1 MANTNDMNTPTK
13 VPCGGFV
20 LGDGLTLSKDGKTL
34 NVTGGGSQADWNQN
48 DSAAADYVKNRPG
61 GYDGQ
66 QQENNDGRY
75 KFTYSNGKG
84 TYKGGIARDII
95 NNSQT
100 VDVTIYNEIE
110 NKTFENVPVIQN
122 SNGNYIGDINLIEY
136 PFCFNY
142 PVYMGGGSYEN
153 ECYTSITPLVS
164 GDSLYISVTGMGA
177 VKPVKFDSKYIDFP
191 SDIGKNNRT
200 SGSGWDNESFAV
212 GVNNYTGNG
221 GFAVGSDN
229 SVGGGFAVGTN
240 NSSMR
245 YDTCVFGTNN
255 NIESFFFDSDGAVVV
270 GQYSKE
276 VGSLSECPTFII
288 GSGNS
293 TTAATVFWAD
303 ATTGHFV
310 LPVVMTQV
318 QPDTLILK
326 SSTSGSKKKFKITVD
341 DSGAITATAT
351 T

>member
-1 MANTNDMNTPTK
+1 MDNKVK
-13 VPCGGFV
+13 VPGGAFY
-20 LGDGLTLSKDGKTL
+20 LGDGLTVDP
-34 NVTGGGSQADWNQN
+34 VTRTVSAGGGDVTTPDWNQN
-48 DSAAADYVKNRPG
+48 DATASDYIKNRPG

-66 QQENNDGRY
+66 QQENDSGDY

-84 TYKGGIARDII
+84 TYSGGIATDII

-100 VDVTIYNEIE
+100 VDVTIYNGSE
-110 NKTFENVPVIQN
+110 NKKFENVPVIQN

-142 PVYMGGGSYEN
+142 PVYVGGGSYSN
-153 ECYTSITPLVS
+153 ECYTNITPYMS
-164 GDSLYISVTGMGA
+164 GENLYIGVTGMGA

-200 SGSGWDNESFAV
+200 VGWDAESFAV
-212 GVNNYTGNG
+212 GINNYTGNG
-221 GFAVGSDN
+221 GFSVGTNN

-245 YDTCVFGTNN
+245 HDTSVFGTNN

-270 GQYSKE
+270 GQYSKK
-276 VGSLSECPTFII
+276 VGNVSERPTFII

-303 ATTGHFV
+303 ATTGHFL

-341 DSGAITATAT
+341 DSGAITATET

>member
-1 MANTNDMNTPTK
+1 MSNKVK
-13 VPCGGFV
+13 VPGGAFY
-20 LGDGLTLSKDGKTL
+20 LGDGLTVDPVTRTVS
-34 NVTGGGSQADWNQN
+34 TGGGDVTTPDWNQN
-48 DSAAADYVKNRPG
+48 DATASDYIKNRPG

-66 QQENNDGRY
+66 QQENNDGHY

-84 TYKGGIARDII
+84 TYKGSIARDII
-95 NNSQT
+95 DNSQT

-110 NKTFENVPVIQN
+110 NKEFENVPVIQN
-122 SNGNYIGDINLIEY
+122 SNGHYIGDINLIEY

-200 SGSGWDNESFAV
+200 DGWDTKSFAV
-212 GVNNYTGNG
+212 GVNNDTGNG

-229 SVGGGFAVGTN
+229 RVGGGFAVGTN

-245 YDTCVFGTNN
+245 HDTCVFGTNN
-255 NIESFFFDSDGAVVV
+255 NIESFIFDSDGAVVV
-270 GQYSKE
+270 GQYSKN
-276 VGSLSECPTFII
+276 VGSLSERPTFII

-293 TTAATVFWAD
+293 TTAATVFSAA
-303 ATTGHFV
+303 ATTGHFL

>member
-20 LGDGLTLSKDGKTL
+20 LGEGLALSKDGKTL

-48 DSAAADYVKNRPG
+48 NETAPDYIKNRPG

-84 TYKGGIARDII
+84 TYKGSIARDII
-95 NNSQT
+95 DNSQT

-122 SNGNYIGDINLIEY
+122 SNGHYIGDINLIEY

-142 PVYMGGGSYEN
+142 SVYMGGGSYEN

-200 SGSGWDNESFAV
+200 VGWDTKSFAV

-245 YDTCVFGTNN
+245 HDTCVFGTNN

-270 GQYSKE
+270 GQYSKK
-276 VGSLSECPTFII
+276 VGSLSELPTFII

-303 ATTGHFV
+303 ATTGHFL

>member
-1 MANTNDMNTPTK
+1 MDNKVK
-13 VPCGGFV
+13 VPGGAFY
-20 LGDGLTLSKDGKTL
+20 LGDGLTVDPITRTVSA
-34 NVTGGGSQADWNQN
+34 GGGDVTTPDWNQN
-48 DSAAADYVKNRPG
+48 DATASDYIKNRPG

-66 QQENNDGRY
+66 QKENDSGDY

-84 TYKGGIARDII
+84 TYSGGIATEII

-100 VDVTIYNEIE
+100 VDVTIYNGSE
-110 NKTFENVPVIQN
+110 NKKFENVPVIQDP
-122 SNGNYIGDINLIEY
+122 NGNYIGDINLIEY

-142 PVYMGGGSYEN
+142 PVYVGSGSYDN
-153 ECYTSITPLVS
+153 ECYTNITPYMS
-164 GDSLYISVTGMGA
+164 GGSLDITVTGMGA
-177 VKPVKFDSKYIDFP
+177 VKPVKFDSKYIDIP

-200 SGSGWDNESFAV
+200 VGWDSSSFAV
-212 GVNNYTGNG
+212 GINNYTSSG

-229 SVGGGFAVGTN
+229 SASSSCFVVGTDN
-240 NSSMR
+240 DTGSNS
-245 YDTCVFGTNN
+245 DVGVFGKNN
-255 NIESFFFDSDGAVVV
+255 NIGSSTFDSDGAVVV
-270 GQYSKE
+270 GQYSKK
-276 VGSLSECPTFII
+276 VGSVSKRPTFVI

-303 ATTGHFV
+303 ATTGHFL

-341 DSGAITATAT
+341 DSGAITATET

>member
-1 MANTNDMNTPTK
+1 MNNKVK
-13 VPCGGFV
+13 VPGGAFYA
-20 LGDGLTLSKDGKTL
+20 GDGLTVDPINRTVSGD
-34 NVTGGGSQADWNQN
+34 VTTPDWNQN
-48 DSAAADYVKNRPG
+48 DATASDYIKNRPG

-66 QQENNDGRY
+66 QQENNSGSY

-84 TYKGGIARDII
+84 TYKGGIATDII

-100 VDVTIYNEIE
+100 VDVTIYNGRE
-110 NKTFENVPVIQN
+110 NKKFKNVPVIQDQD
-122 SNGNYIGDINLIEY
+122 SNGHYIGDINLIEY

-142 PVYMGGGSYEN
+142 PEYVGGGSYAN
-153 ECYTSITPLVS
+153 ECYTNITPFVS
-164 GDSLYISVTGMGA
+164 GEGLNIIVTGMGA
-177 VKPVKFDSKYIDFP
+177 VKPVKFDSKYIDVP

-200 SGSGWDNESFAV
+200 SGWNYESFAV
-212 GVNNYTGNG
+212 GINNDTSTGC
-221 GFAVGSDN
+221 
-229 SVGGGFAVGTN
+229 FAVGTN
-240 NSSMR
+240 NSSVR
-245 YDTCVFGTNN
+245 DKTGVFGKNN
-255 NIESFFFDSDGAVVV
+255 DIAGFEFDSDGAVVV
-270 GQYSKE
+270 GQYSKK
-276 VGSLSECPTFII
+276 VGSLSELPTFII

>member
-1 MANTNDMNTPTK
+1 MSNKVK
-13 VPCGGFV
+13 VPGGAFY
-20 LGDGLTLSKDGKTL
+20 LGDGLTVDP
-34 NVTGGGSQADWNQN
+34 VTRTVSAGGGDVTTPDWNQN
-48 DSAAADYVKNRPG
+48 DATASDYIKNRPG
-61 GYDGQ
+61 GYYGQ
-66 QQENNDGRY
+66 QQENDSGSY

-84 TYKGGIARDII
+84 TYNGDIATEII

-100 VDVTIYNEIE
+100 VDVTIYNGSE
-110 NKTFENVPVIQN
+110 NKKFENVPVIQN

-142 PVYMGGGSYEN
+142 PVYVGGGSYSN
-153 ECYTSITPLVS
+153 ECYTNITPYMS
-164 GDSLYISVTGMGA
+164 GGSLDITVTGIGA
-177 VKPVKFDSKYIDFP
+177 VKPVKFDSKYIEVP
-191 SDIGKNNRT
+191 SDMGKNNRT
-200 SGSGWDNESFAV
+200 LGWDTESFAV

-221 GFAVGSDN
+221 GFAVGTDN
-229 SVGGGFAVGTN
+229 IASYSGFVVGTDN
-240 NSSMR
+240 NTGSNSH
-245 YDTCVFGTNN
+245 VGIFGKNN
-255 NIESFFFDSDGAVVV
+255 NIGNSTFDSDGAVVV
-270 GQYSKE
+270 GQYSKK
-276 VGSLSECPTFII
+276 VGSVSKRPTFII

-303 ATTGHFV
+303 ATTGHFL

-341 DSGAITATAT
+341 DSGAITATET

>member
-1 MANTNDMNTPTK
+1 MSNKVK
-13 VPCGGFV
+13 VPGGAFY
-20 LGDGLTLSKDGKTL
+20 LGDGLTVDP
-34 NVTGGGSQADWNQN
+34 VTRTVSAGGGDVTTPDWNQN
-48 DSAAADYVKNRPG
+48 DATASDYIKNRPG

-66 QQENNDGRY
+66 QQENDSGDY

-84 TYKGGIARDII
+84 TYNGSIATDII

-100 VDVTIYNEIE
+100 VDVTIYNGSE
-110 NKTFENVPVIQN
+110 NQEFENVPVIQN

-136 PFCFNY
+136 PFCFNHPEY
-142 PVYMGGGSYEN
+142 EGGGSYGN
-153 ECYTSITPLVS
+153 YCYTNITPYMS
-164 GDSLYISVTGMGA
+164 GGSLNITVTGIGA
-177 VKPVKFDSKYIDFP
+177 VKPVKFDSKYIDVP
-191 SDIGKNNRT
+191 SDMGKNNRT
-200 SGSGWDNESFAV
+200 IGWDTESFAV

-221 GFAVGSDN
+221 CFVVGTDNIANYSGFVVGTDNNVGSN
-229 SVGGGFAVGTN
+229 SHVGI
-240 NSSMR
+240 
-245 YDTCVFGTNN
+245 FGKNN
-255 NIESFFFDSDGAVVV
+255 NIGNSTFDSDGAVVV
-270 GQYSKE
+270 GQYSKK
-276 VGSLSECPTFII
+276 VGNVSERPTFII

-341 DSGAITATAT
+341 DSGAITATET

>member
-1 MANTNDMNTPTK
+1 MSNKVK
-13 VPCGGFV
+13 VPGGAFY
-20 LGDGLTLSKDGKTL
+20 LGDGLTVDPITRTVSA
-34 NVTGGGSQADWNQN
+34 GGGDITTPDWNQN
-48 DSAAADYVKNRPG
+48 DATASDYIKNRPG

-66 QQENNDGRY
+66 QQENDSGDY

-84 TYKGGIARDII
+84 TYSGGIATDII

-100 VDVTIYNEIE
+100 VDVTIYNGSE
-110 NKTFENVPVIQN
+110 NKKFENVPVIQN

-142 PVYMGGGSYEN
+142 PVYVGGGSYSN
-153 ECYTSITPLVS
+153 ECYTNITPYMS
-164 GDSLYISVTGMGA
+164 GENLYIGVTGMGA

-200 SGSGWDNESFAV
+200 VGWDAESFAV
-212 GVNNYTGNG
+212 GINNYTGNG
-221 GFAVGSDN
+221 GFSVGTNN

-245 YDTCVFGTNN
+245 HDTSVFGTNN

-270 GQYSKE
+270 GQYSKK
-276 VGSLSECPTFII
+276 VGNVSERPTFII

-303 ATTGHFV
+303 ATTGHFL

-341 DSGAITATAT
+341 DSGAITATET

>member
-1 MANTNDMNTPTK
+1 MANTNDVNAHTK

-20 LGDGLTLSKDGKTL
+20 LGEGLALSKDGKTL

-48 DSAAADYVKNRPG
+48 DSTAADYVKNRPG

-84 TYKGGIARDII
+84 TYKGSIARDII
-95 NNSQT
+95 DNSQT
-100 VDVTIYNEIE
+100 VDVTIQNEIE

-122 SNGNYIGDINLIEY
+122 SNGHYIGYINVIEY
-136 PFCFNY
+136 PCCFNY

-200 SGSGWDNESFAV
+200 SGWDTKSFAV
-212 GVNNYTGNG
+212 GVNNNTGNG

-229 SVGGGFAVGTN
+229 NVGGGFAVGTN

-270 GQYSKE
+270 GQYSKK
-276 VGSLSECPTFII
+276 VGSLSGLPTFII

-303 ATTGHFV
+303 ATTGHFL

>member
-1 MANTNDMNTPTK
+1 MDNKVK
-13 VPCGGFV
+13 VPGGAFYV
-20 LGDGLTLSKDGKTL
+20 GDGLTVDP
-34 NVTGGGSQADWNQN
+34 VTRTVSAGGGDVTTPDWKQN
-48 DSAAADYVKNRPG
+48 DATASDYIKNRPG
-61 GYDGQ
+61 GYEAQ
-66 QQENNDGRY
+66 QQQNDSDSY

-84 TYKGGIARDII
+84 TYKGGIAIDII

-100 VDVTIYNEIE
+100 VDVTIYNGSE
-110 NKTFENVPVIQN
+110 NKKFENVPVIQN

-136 PFCFNY
+136 PFCFNHPEY
-142 PVYMGGGSYEN
+142 VGGGSYDKY
-153 ECYTSITPLVS
+153 CYTNITPLVS
-164 GDSLYISVTGMGA
+164 GENLYIGVTGMGA
-177 VKPVKFDSKYIDFP
+177 VKPFKFDSKYIEIP

-200 SGSGWDNESFAV
+200 VGWGAESFAV

-221 GFAVGSDN
+221 GFAVGTDN
-229 SVGGGFAVGTN
+229 GTSYDCFAVGIDN
-240 NSSMR
+240 NVDNR
-245 YDTCVFGTNN
+245 EHVGVFGKNN
-255 NIESFFFDSDGAVVV
+255 NTRTSKFDSDGAVVV
-270 GQYSKE
+270 GQYNKS
-276 VGSLSECPTFII
+276 VGNLSEHPTFVI

-303 ATTGHFV
+303 ATTGHFL

-341 DSGAITATAT
+341 DSGAITATET

>member
-20 LGDGLTLSKDGKTL
+20 LGEGLALSKDGKTL
-34 NVTGGGSQADWNQN
+34 NVSGGQADWNQN
-48 DSAAADYVKNRPG
+48 DATAVDYVKNRPG

-84 TYKGGIARDII
+84 TYKGSIARDII
-95 NNSQT
+95 DNSQT

-110 NKTFENVPVIQN
+110 NKEFENVPVIQN

-164 GDSLYISVTGMGA
+164 GDSLNITVTGMGA

-200 SGSGWDNESFAV
+200 SGWDAKSFAV
-212 GVNNYTGNG
+212 GVNNYANNG

-229 SVGGGFAVGTN
+229 RVGSGFAVGTN

-245 YDTCVFGTNN
+245 HDTCVFGTNN
-255 NIESFFFDSDGAVVV
+255 NIESFMFDSDGAVVV

-276 VGSLSECPTFII
+276 VGSLSELPTFII

-303 ATTGHFV
+303 ATTGHFL

-341 DSGAITATAT
+341 DSGAITATAMT
-351 T
+351 

>member
-1 MANTNDMNTPTK
+1 
-13 VPCGGFV
+13 
-20 LGDGLTLSKDGKTL
+20 
-34 NVTGGGSQADWNQN
+34 
-48 DSAAADYVKNRPG
+48 
-61 GYDGQ
+61 
-66 QQENNDGRY
+66 
-75 KFTYSNGKG
+75 
-84 TYKGGIARDII
+84 
-95 NNSQT
+95 
-100 VDVTIYNEIE
+100 
-110 NKTFENVPVIQN
+110 
-122 SNGNYIGDINLIEY
+122 
-136 PFCFNY
+136 
-142 PVYMGGGSYEN
+142 MGGGSYEN

-164 GDSLYISVTGMGA
+164 GDNLYISVTGMGA

-200 SGSGWDNESFAV
+200 GGWDTKSFAV

-245 YDTCVFGTNN
+245 DDTCVFGTNN

-270 GQYSKE
+270 GQYSKK
-276 VGSLSECPTFII
+276 VGSLSELPTFII

-341 DSGAITATAT
+341 DSGAITATET

>member
-1 MANTNDMNTPTK
+1 MSNKVK
-13 VPCGGFV
+13 VPGGAFY
-20 LGDGLTLSKDGKTL
+20 LGDGLTVDPMTRTVSA
-34 NVTGGGSQADWNQN
+34 GGGDVTTPDWNQN
-48 DSAAADYVKNRPG
+48 DETAPDYVKNRPG

-66 QQENNDGRY
+66 QQENNSGSY

-84 TYKGGIARDII
+84 TYEGSIAIDII

-100 VDVTIYNEIE
+100 VDVTIYNDIE
-110 NKTFENVPVIQN
+110 EKKFENVPVIQN
-122 SNGNYIGDINLIEY
+122 SNGYYIGDINLIEY

-142 PVYMGGGSYEN
+142 PVYVGGGSYTN
-153 ECYTSITPLVS
+153 ECYTNITPLVS
-164 GDSLYISVTGMGA
+164 GDSLTITVTGMGA
-177 VKPVKFDSKYIDFP
+177 VKPVKFDSKYIDVS

-200 SGSGWDNESFAV
+200 SGWDNTSFAV
-212 GVNNYTGNG
+212 GVNNDTGIG
-221 GFAVGSDN
+221 CFSVGTNN
-229 SVGGGFAVGTN
+229 SVDSGFAVGTN

-245 YDTCVFGTNN
+245 ADTGVFGKNN
-255 NIESFFFDSDGAVVV
+255 NMAGFMFDSDGAVVV

-276 VGSLSECPTFII
+276 VGSLSERPTFII

>member
-1 MANTNDMNTPTK
+1 MSNKVK
-13 VPCGGFV
+13 VPGGAFY
-20 LGDGLTLSKDGKTL
+20 LGDGLTVDPVTRTVS
-34 NVTGGGSQADWNQN
+34 TGGGDVTTPDWNQN
-48 DSAAADYVKNRPG
+48 DATASDYIKNRPG

-66 QQENNDGRY
+66 QQENNDGY
-75 KFTYSNGKG
+75 YTFTYSNGKG
-84 TYKGGIARDII
+84 TYEGSIARDII
-95 NNSQT
+95 DNSQT
-100 VDVTIYNEIE
+100 VDVTIYNWIE
-110 NKTFENVPVIQN
+110 NKEFKNVPVIQN
-122 SNGNYIGDINLIEY
+122 SNGHYIGDINLIEY

-142 PVYMGGGSYEN
+142 PVYMGGGAYEN

-200 SGSGWDNESFAV
+200 SGWDQKSFAV
-212 GVNNYTGNG
+212 GVNNDTGNG

-255 NIESFFFDSDGAVVV
+255 NIESFMLDSDGAVVV
-270 GQYSKE
+270 GQYSKN
-276 VGSLSECPTFII
+276 VGSLSENPTFII

-303 ATTGHFV
+303 ATTGHFL

-326 SSTSGSKKKFKITVD
+326 SSTSGSKKKLKITVD
-341 DSGAITATAT
+341 DSGAITATET

>member
-1 MANTNDMNTPTK
+1 MANTNDMNTHTK

-20 LGDGLTLSKDGKTL
+20 LGEGLALSKDGKTL

-48 DSAAADYVKNRPG
+48 DETAVDYVKNRPG

-66 QQENNDGRY
+66 QQEKNSGGY

-84 TYKGGIARDII
+84 TYTGSIAIDII

-100 VDVTIYNEIE
+100 VDVTIYNGSK
-110 NKTFENVPVIQN
+110 NQKFENVPVIQD
-122 SNGNYIGDINLIEY
+122 SNGHYIGDINLIEY

-142 PVYMGGGSYEN
+142 PVYVGGGSYAN
-153 ECYTSITPLVS
+153 ECYTNITS
-164 GDSLYISVTGMGA
+164 YMSDGSLNITVTGMGA

-191 SDIGKNNRT
+191 SNIGKNNRT
-200 SGSGWDNESFAV
+200 AGWDAESFAV
-212 GVNNYTGNG
+212 GVNNYTNSGCFSVGTNNN
-221 GFAVGSDN
+221 VGS
-229 SVGGGFAVGTN
+229 GFAVGTN
-240 NSSMR
+240 NSSTR
-245 YDTCVFGTNN
+245 DNTCVFGTNN
-255 NIESFFFDSDGAVVV
+255 NMAGFFFDSDGAVVV
-270 GQYSKE
+270 GQYSKK
-276 VGSLSECPTFII
+276 VGSLSELPTFII

>member
-1 MANTNDMNTPTK
+1 MSNKVK
-13 VPCGGFV
+13 VPGGAFY
-20 LGDGLTLSKDGKTL
+20 LGDGLTVDP
-34 NVTGGGSQADWNQN
+34 VTRTVSAGGGDVTTPDWNQN
-48 DSAAADYVKNRPG
+48 DATASDYIKNRPG
-61 GYDGQ
+61 GYYGQ
-66 QQENNDGRY
+66 QQENDSGDY

-84 TYKGGIARDII
+84 TYTGGIATEII

-100 VDVTIYNEIE
+100 VDVTIYNGSE
-110 NKTFENVPVIQN
+110 NKKFENVPVIQN

-136 PFCFNY
+136 PFCFNHPEY
-142 PVYMGGGSYEN
+142 VGGGSYDN
-153 ECYTSITPLVS
+153 YCYTNITPFVS
-164 GDSLYISVTGMGA
+164 GGSLDITVTGMGA
-177 VKPVKFDSKYIDFP
+177 IKPVKFNGKYIEVP
-191 SDIGKNNRT
+191 SDMGKNNRT
-200 SGSGWDNESFAV
+200 VGWDTESFAV
-212 GVNNYTGNG
+212 GVNNYSG
-221 GFAVGSDN
+221 D
-229 SVGGGFAVGTN
+229 GGFAVGTN

-270 GQYSKE
+270 GQYSKK
-276 VGSLSECPTFII
+276 VGSLSESPTFII

-303 ATTGHFV
+303 ATTGHFL

>member
-1 MANTNDMNTPTK
+1 MSNKVK
-13 VPCGGFV
+13 VPGGAFY
-20 LGDGLTLSKDGKTL
+20 LGDGLTVDP
-34 NVTGGGSQADWNQN
+34 VTRTVSAGGGDVTTPDWNQN
-48 DSAAADYVKNRPG
+48 DSTASDYIKNRPG

-66 QQENNDGRY
+66 QKENDSGDY
-75 KFTYSNGKG
+75 KFTYSDGKG
-84 TYKGGIARDII
+84 TYSDGIATEII

-100 VDVTIYNEIE
+100 VDVTIYNGSE
-110 NKTFENVPVIQN
+110 NKKFENVPVIQN

-142 PVYMGGGSYEN
+142 PVYVGGGSYDN
-153 ECYTSITPLVS
+153 ECYTNITPYMS
-164 GDSLYISVTGMGA
+164 GGSLDITVTGMGA
-177 VKPVKFDSKYIDFP
+177 IKPVKFNGKYIEVP
-191 SDIGKNNRT
+191 SDMGKNNRT
-200 SGSGWDNESFAV
+200 VGWDAESFAV
-212 GVNNYTGNG
+212 GVNNYSGN
-221 GFAVGSDN
+221 
-229 SVGGGFAVGTN
+229 GGFAVGTN
-240 NSSMR
+240 NSAS
-245 YDTCVFGTNN
+245 YSSFVVGTDNNTGSNSNVGVFGKNN
-255 NIESFFFDSDGAVVV
+255 NIGNSTLDSDGAVVV
-270 GQYSKE
+270 GQYSKK
-276 VGSLSECPTFII
+276 VGSLSKRPTFII

>member
-20 LGDGLTLSKDGKTL
+20 LGEGLALSKDGKTL

-48 DSAAADYVKNRPG
+48 DETAVDYIKNRPG

-66 QQENNDGRY
+66 QQENNFGRY

-84 TYKGGIARDII
+84 TYTGVIATDII

-122 SNGNYIGDINLIEY
+122 SNGHYIGDINLIEY

-142 PVYMGGGSYEN
+142 PVYVGGGSYTN
-153 ECYTSITPLVS
+153 ECYTNITPLVS
-164 GDSLYISVTGMGA
+164 GDSLTITVTGMGA
-177 VKPVKFDSKYIDFP
+177 VKPVKFDSKYIDVP

-200 SGSGWDNESFAV
+200 SGSGWDNKSFAV
-212 GVNNYTGNG
+212 GVSFGPINN
-221 GFAVGSDN
+221 VGS
-229 SVGGGFAVGTN
+229 GFAVGTN
-240 NSSMR
+240 NSSTR
-245 YDTCVFGTNN
+245 ADTGVFGKNN
-255 NIESFFFDSDGAVVV
+255 NIENFAFDLDGAVVV
-270 GQYSKE
+270 GQYSKD
-276 VGSLSECPTFII
+276 VGGLSEPTFII

>member
-1 MANTNDMNTPTK
+1 MSNKVK
-13 VPCGGFV
+13 VPGGAFYA
-20 LGDGLTLSKDGKTL
+20 GDGLTVDRTTRTVSA
-34 NVTGGGSQADWNQN
+34 GGGSSVSTPDWNQN
-48 DSAAADYVKNRPG
+48 DATASDYIKNRPG

-66 QQENNDGRY
+66 QQENNDGYY

-84 TYKGGIARDII
+84 TYKGSIARDII
-95 NNSQT
+95 DNSQT

-110 NKTFENVPVIQN
+110 YKTFENVPVIQN
-122 SNGNYIGDINLIEY
+122 SNGHYIGDINLIEY

-153 ECYTSITPLVS
+153 ECYTNITPRVS
-164 GDSLYISVTGMGA
+164 GDSLYISVTGIGA
-177 VKPVKFDSKYIDFP
+177 VKPVKFDSKYIDVP
-191 SDIGKNNRT
+191 SDMGKNNIT
-200 SGSGWDNESFAV
+200 LGWNDKSFAI
-212 GVNNYTGNG
+212 GVNNFIDNG
-221 GFAVGSDN
+221 GFAVGTDN
-229 SVGGGFAVGTN
+229 STNKTNVGI
-240 NSSMR
+240 
-245 YDTCVFGTNN
+245 FGKNN
-255 NIESFFFDSDGAVVV
+255 NIENSMFDSDGAVVV
-270 GQYSKE
+270 GQYNKK
-276 VGSLSECPTFII
+276 VGSLSERPTFII

-303 ATTGHFV
+303 ATTGHFL

>member
-1 MANTNDMNTPTK
+1 MTNKVK
-13 VPCGGFV
+13 VPGGAFY
-20 LGDGLTLSKDGKTL
+20 LGDGLTVDPATRTVSA
-34 NVTGGGSQADWNQN
+34 GGGDVTTPDWNQN
-48 DSAAADYVKNRPG
+48 DATASDYIKNRPG

-66 QQENNDGRY
+66 QQENDSGDY

-84 TYKGGIARDII
+84 TYNGGIATEII

-100 VDVTIYNEIE
+100 VDVTIYNGSE
-110 NKTFENVPVIQN
+110 NKKFENVPVIQN

-142 PVYMGGGSYEN
+142 PVYLGGGSYDN
-153 ECYTSITPLVS
+153 ECYTNITPYMS
-164 GDSLYISVTGMGA
+164 GGSLNITVTGMGA
-177 VKPVKFDSKYIDFP
+177 VKPIKFDSKYIDIP
-191 SDIGKNNRT
+191 SDMGKNNRT
-200 SGSGWDNESFAV
+200 VGWDTESFAV

-221 GFAVGSDN
+221 CFV
-229 SVGGGFAVGTN
+229 VGTDNIANYSGFVVGTDN
-240 NSSMR
+240 NAGSNSH
-245 YDTCVFGTNN
+245 VGIFGKNN
-255 NIESFFFDSDGAVVV
+255 NIGNSTLDSDGAVVV
-270 GQYSKE
+270 GQYSKK
-276 VGSLSECPTFII
+276 VGNVSERPTFII

-303 ATTGHFV
+303 ATTGHFL

-318 QPDTLILK
+318 QPNTLILK

-341 DSGAITATAT
+341 DSGAITATET

>member
-1 MANTNDMNTPTK
+1 MANKVK
-13 VPCGGFV
+13 VPGGAFY
-20 LGDGLTLSKDGKTL
+20 LGDGLTVDPITRTVSA
-34 NVTGGGSQADWNQN
+34 GGGDVTTPDWNQN
-48 DSAAADYVKNRPG
+48 DATASDYIKNRPG

-66 QQENNDGRY
+66 QQENDSGDY

-84 TYKGGIARDII
+84 TYNGSIATDII

-100 VDVTIYNEIE
+100 VDVTIYNGSE
-110 NKTFENVPVIQN
+110 NKKFENVPVIQN

-142 PVYMGGGSYEN
+142 PVYVGGGSYNN
-153 ECYTSITPLVS
+153 ECYTNITPYMS
-164 GDSLYISVTGMGA
+164 GGSLNITVTGMGA
-177 VKPVKFDSKYIDFP
+177 IKPVKFNGKYIEVP
-191 SDIGKNNRT
+191 SDMGKNNRT
-200 SGSGWDNESFAV
+200 VGWDTESFAV
-212 GVNNYTGNG
+212 GVNNYSGN
-221 GFAVGSDN
+221 
-229 SVGGGFAVGTN
+229 GGFAVGTN
-240 NSSMR
+240 NSAS
-245 YDTCVFGTNN
+245 YSCFVVGTDNNTGSNSDVGVFGKNN
-255 NIESFFFDSDGAVVV
+255 NIGSSTFDSDGAVVV
-270 GQYSKE
+270 GQYSKK
-276 VGSLSECPTFII
+276 VGSVSKRPTFII

-303 ATTGHFV
+303 ATTGHFL

-341 DSGAITATAT
+341 DSGAITATET